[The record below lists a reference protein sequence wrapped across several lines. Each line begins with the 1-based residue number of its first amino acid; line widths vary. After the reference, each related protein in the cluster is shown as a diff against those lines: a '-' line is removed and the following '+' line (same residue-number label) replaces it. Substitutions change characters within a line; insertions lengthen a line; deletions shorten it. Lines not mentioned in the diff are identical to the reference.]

1 MVKNLQLECE
11 ETISLRRLQ
20 GKRMLADRR
29 SCLIDLKIDGTKLF
43 TAFDDAL
50 SKVNSILNSFPPQTR
65 SRNLEASVMQSC
77 FTETLFAHFPS
88 QAFFGKYKRLIL
100 RINGYVLLFKKL
112 NNQGYPMNIKTINV
126 QSILNQNQVLDLF
139 SYSNYKEDPIIYF
152 GYQKNRLGEIL
163 SPQIIYIDEGEIKFS
178 LNEFD
183 FDYKPQLKDILTQ
196 NLNSI
201 EEVKPRLKNKQN
213 ISKIN

>member
-11 ETISLRRLQ
+11 ETHSSRRLQ
-20 GKRMLADRR
+20 GKRMLADRH
-29 SCLIDLKIDGTKLF
+29 SCLIDLQTDAKKLF
-43 TAFDDAL
+43 AAFDDAL
-50 SKVNSILNSFPPQTR
+50 IKVNSILNSFPPLTR

-77 FTETLFAHFPS
+77 FTETLFTYFPNH
-88 QAFFGKYKRLIL
+88 ATFGKYKRLIL

-139 SYSNYKEDPIIYF
+139 SHSNFREDPIIYF
-152 GYQKNRLGEIL
+152 GYQKNKLGEIL
-163 SPQIIYIDEGEIKFS
+163 SPQIIYIDDGEIQFS

-183 FDYKPQLKDILTQ
+183 FDYKSQLNHIPTQ
-196 NLNSI
+196 ELNSI
-201 EEVKPRLKNKQN
+201 EEVKPRLKNKQD
-213 ISKIN
+213 ISKAN